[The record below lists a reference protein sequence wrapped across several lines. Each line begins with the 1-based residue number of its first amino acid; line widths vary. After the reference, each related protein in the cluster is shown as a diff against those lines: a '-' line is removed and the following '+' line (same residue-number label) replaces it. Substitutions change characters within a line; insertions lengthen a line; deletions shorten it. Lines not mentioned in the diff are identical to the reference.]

1 MAKPHKE
8 IIAMEWCGTPET
20 KDGVTCREFTLQ
32 VDGRKVPVALWTPA
46 NPVGKCPLVLVGHGG
61 SGHKKS
67 QLVLDLA
74 LPLAG
79 RHNVAVAAIDGPVH
93 GARRAVFADG
103 LPVRDDF
110 LALWKA
116 GGSVDPMI
124 ADWRGAIDA
133 LCGLPEI
140 DATAIAWKG
149 ISMGTAYGL
158 PLLAAEP
165 RIRAAVLGM
174 WGLSYPN
181 SERLASDAPKVQ
193 CGVLFQQKW
202 NDELFTRD
210 SQITL
215 FDLLGTPDKRLK
227 VYMGTHKNP
236 EGEQLQDIL
245 DFLVARLSG
254 PVNAT

>member
-1 MAKPHKE
+1 MQ
-8 IIAMEWCGTPET
+8 WSGTTET
-20 KDGVTCREFTLQ
+20 GDGVTCREFTLQ
-32 VDGRKVPVALWTPA
+32 VQGRRVPGALWTPA
-46 NPVGKCPLVLVGHGG
+46 AAARKCPLVLVGHGG

-67 QLVLDLA
+67 PLVLDVA

-79 RHNVAVAAIDGPVH
+79 RHGIAVAAIDGPVH
-93 GARRAVFADG
+93 GARRAQFAEG
-103 LPVRDDF
+103 LPVRDEF

-124 ADWRGAIDA
+124 ADWRATIDA
-133 LCGLPEI
+133 LCGLPDI
-140 DATAIAWKG
+140 DAGAIAWKG

-174 WGLSYPN
+174 WGLSFPN
-181 SERLASDAPKVQ
+181 SERLAADAPKVG

-202 NDELFTRD
+202 DDELFTRE
-210 SQITL
+210 SQIEL
-215 FDLLGTPDKRLK
+215 FDRLGTRDKRLT
-227 VYMGTHKNP
+227 VYMGGHKNP

-245 DFLVARLSG
+245 DFLTGRLIAQV
-254 PVNAT
+254 PTR

>member
-1 MAKPHKE
+1 MQ
-8 IIAMEWCGTPET
+8 WCGNPET
-20 KDGVTCREFTLQ
+20 KDGVTCRDFTLQ

-46 NPVGKCPLVLVGHGG
+46 KPAGKCPLVLVGHGG

-67 QLVLDLA
+67 QLVLDIA

-79 RHNVAVAAIDGPVH
+79 RHGIAVAAIDGPVH
-93 GARRAVFADG
+93 GDRRAVFADG
-103 LPVRDDF
+103 LPVRDEF

-124 ADWRGAIDA
+124 ADWRAAIDA

-140 DATAIAWKG
+140 DAGAIAWKG

-158 PLLAAEP
+158 PLAAAEP

-181 SERLASDAPKVQ
+181 SERLAADAPRVQ

-202 NDELFTRD
+202 DDELFTRD
-210 SQITL
+210 SQISL

-227 VYMGTHKNP
+227 VYMGPHKNP
-236 EGEQLQDIL
+236 EGEQLQDIF
-245 DFLVARLSG
+245 DFLIARLKG
-254 PVNAT
+254 AGKAN